1 MSFRKNLEYLRKGK
15 KLSQEDLADKLDVSR
30 QSVSKWESGA
40 AYPETEKILSI
51 CKIFDCSLDELMNQD
66 MQEEKLEEA
75 RKYTFNDFLKNVT
88 GIVDRSIRM
97 ITSMNAKSLFKF
109 IFEIGVLLI
118 LIAIMR
124 LPFQYIYDAGANI
137 FVQIGNK
144 YSSILLAF
152 WEFLTDIVY
161 LVVAVVSFVYI
172 YKVRFLDAFD
182 DIEDDVSR
190 REKIVKK
197 EDLSVKSEVSSRKRD
212 ITVKYDFGIFSVLGK
227 AVLFLFKCFVAFCG
241 LFVIFFFLCS
251 VAGVVV
257 STSWFFKGVV
267 FFGILLF
274 LLTLIAFLG
283 TLIVVL
289 YNFILNRKTAW
300 KKVLVV
306 LLITLIGFGISAGVG
321 FLEFKEFSVN
331 NVCGS
336 VLTSDMEVRE
346 FEMRDNLAVQVSNG
360 PRTYIVDNSL
370 GNMIKVEVKYS
381 KKYSEVHID
390 ERGNDI
396 LVSRVDKGISFR
408 DIYKVFLHDLKRKEL
423 RENYRDAFG
432 DCITVYGSEENISKL
447 KQNWEER
454 VGVYIGGSP
463 EDYPCICI
471 EEDDGS
477 GGCECELR

>member
-66 MQEEKLEEA
+66 MQEEKLEES
-75 RKYTFNDFLKNVT
+75 RKYTFNDFLKSVT

-109 IFEIGVLLI
+109 IFEIGVLLV
-118 LIAIMR
+118 LIALMR

-182 DIEDDVSR
+182 DIEDDISR

-212 ITVKYDFGIFSVLGK
+212 ITVKYDFGVFSILGR
-227 AVLFLFKCFVAFCG
+227 AVLFLFKCFVAFCS
-241 LFVIFFFLCS
+241 LFVVFFFLCS
-251 VAGVVV
+251 VGGVVV
-257 STSWFFKGVV
+257 VISWFFEKIY
-267 FFGILLF
+267 FFGVLLF
-274 LLTLIAFLG
+274 LLTLIVFLG

-289 YNFILNRKTAW
+289 YNFILDRKSAW
-300 KKVLVV
+300 KKILVV
-306 LLITLIGFGISAGVG
+306 LLVTLVGFGISAGVG

-331 NVCGS
+331 AECGS
-336 VLTSDMEVRE
+336 TLILDMEVRE
-346 FEMRDNLAVQVSNG
+346 FEMRDDLVVQVGSG
-360 PRTYIVDNSL
+360 PRSYVVDNSL
-370 GNMIKVEVKYS
+370 GDMIKVEVKYS
-381 KKYSEVHID
+381 KKYSVVHID
-390 ERGNDI
+390 ERGNDV

-408 DIYKVFLHDLKRKEL
+408 DIYRVFLHDLKRKEL

-432 DCITVYGSEENISKL
+432 DCITVYGSEENIAKL
-447 KQNWEER
+447 QQNWEKR
-454 VGVYIGGSP
+454 VGVYIQENE
-463 EDYPCICI
+463 EDYPCICLGD
-471 EEDDGS
+471 EDEF
-477 GGCECELR
+477 GCECELR

>member
-30 QSVSKWESGA
+30 QSVSKWESGS
-40 AYPETEKILSI
+40 AYPETEKILAI
-51 CKIFDCSLDELMNQD
+51 CKIFDCTLDELMNQD
-66 MQEEKLEEA
+66 MQEEKLEES
-75 RKYTFNDFLKNVT
+75 RKYTFNDFLKSVT

-109 IFEIGVLLI
+109 IFEIGVLLV
-118 LIAIMR
+118 LIALMR

-182 DIEDDVSR
+182 DIEDDISR

-212 ITVKYDFGIFSVLGK
+212 ITVKYDFGVFSILGR
-227 AVLFLFKCFVAFCG
+227 AVLFLFKCFVAFCS
-241 LFVIFFFLCS
+241 LFVVFFFLCS
-251 VAGVVV
+251 VGGVVV
-257 STSWFFKGVV
+257 VISWFFEKIY
-267 FFGILLF
+267 FFGVLLF
-274 LLTLIAFLG
+274 LLTLIVFLG

-289 YNFILNRKTAW
+289 YNFILDRKSAW
-300 KKVLVV
+300 KKILVV
-306 LLITLIGFGISAGVG
+306 LLVTLIGFGISAGVG

-331 NVCGS
+331 AECGS
-336 VLTSDMEVRE
+336 TLILDMEVRE
-346 FEMRDNLAVQVSNG
+346 FEMRDDLVVQVGSG
-360 PRTYIVDNSL
+360 PRSYVVDNSL
-370 GNMIKVEVKYS
+370 GNMIRVEVKYS
-381 KKYSEVHID
+381 KKYSVVHID
-390 ERGNDI
+390 ERENDI
-396 LVSRVDKGISFR
+396 LVSRIDKGISFR

-432 DCITVYGSEENISKL
+432 DCITVYSSEENIAKL
-447 KQNWEER
+447 QQNWEKR
-454 VGVYIGGSP
+454 VGIYIQENE
-463 EDYPCICI
+463 EDYPCICLGD
-471 EEDDGS
+471 EDEF
-477 GGCECELR
+477 GCECELR

>member
-1 MSFRKNLEYLRKGK
+1 MSLRKNLEYLRKGK

-40 AYPETEKILSI
+40 AYPETEKILAI

-66 MQEEKLEEA
+66 MQEEKLEES
-75 RKYTFNDFLKNVT
+75 RKYTFNDFLKSVT

-97 ITSMNAKSLFKF
+97 ITTMNFKSLIKF
-109 IFEIGVLLI
+109 IFEIGVLLV
-118 LIAIMR
+118 LIALMR

-137 FVQIGNK
+137 FVQIGNR

-182 DIEDDVSR
+182 DIEDDIIH

-197 EDLSVKSEVSSRKRD
+197 EELSVKSEVSNKKRD

-227 AVLFLFKCFVAFCG
+227 AALFLFKCFVAFCT
-241 LFVIFFFLCS
+241 LFVVFFFLCS
-251 VAGVVV
+251 IAGLVV
-257 STSWFFKGVV
+257 SISWAFEGIIFIGV
-267 FFGILLF
+267 LLF
-274 LLTLIAFLG
+274 LLTLIVFLG
-283 TLIVVL
+283 MLIVVL
-289 YNFILNRKTAW
+289 YNFIFNRKTAW

-306 LLITLIGFGISAGVG
+306 FLITLIGFGISAGVG
-321 FLEFKEFSVN
+321 FLEFRYFSVIRT
-331 NVCGS
+331 CGS
-336 VLTSDMEVRE
+336 TLTSDIEVRE
-346 FEMRDNLAVQVSNG
+346 FEMRDNLIVQANSG
-360 PRTYIVDNSL
+360 PMSYVVDNSL
-370 GNMIKVEVKYS
+370 GNRVRIEVEYS
-381 KKYSEVHID
+381 KKHSGVHIE

-396 LVSRVDKGISFR
+396 LVYRDDEGISFR
-408 DIYKVFLHDLKRKEL
+408 DIYKVFLDDLKRKEL

-432 DCITVYGSEENISKL
+432 DCVTVYGSEENLAKL

-454 VGVYIGGSP
+454 VGVHIGGNP